1 MTRLFDA
8 PRHLVFEAMTKPEHV
23 RRWWGIL
30 DDGYSVPVC
39 DIDLRVGG
47 KWRFVGQGPK
57 GQAPDFYGEYREIAP
72 PDRLVYTEIFAPFPD
87 VVSVVTAT
95 LTEENGKTR
104 LNVHC
109 EYPRR
114 RCATW
119 SRPAAWSAAPG
130 SATTGSTRWRSRCR
144 DSGPRPCRQRG
155 PAGAPGRP
163 RSRHRDHADATQAGA
178 VRTTAARSGRASR
191 AGRGPARAAASRW

>member
-1 MTRLFDA
+1 MPVSPAANSHTFQVAMPGDCEITMTRLFDA

-57 GQAPDFYGEYREIAP
+57 GQAPDFYGEYREITP

-109 EYPRR
+109 EYP
-114 RCATW
+114 
-119 SRPAAWSAAPG
+119 SKQV
-130 SATTGSTRWRSRCR
+130 R
-144 DSGPRPCRQRG
+144 DMVQTSGMERG
-155 PAGAPGRP
+155 AGISYDRLDEVAQSLQG
-163 RSRHRDHADATQAGA
+163 
-178 VRTTAARSGRASR
+178 
-191 AGRGPARAAASRW
+191 